1 MKWFINMK
9 VRTKLM
15 ISFLIISIFIAVSGT
30 VSVYDMDK
38 INNGS
43 KQIYQNNLLS
53 LDYLTS
59 LQKNQLEVRAELLL
73 IDLESDVNKV
83 SSRIETIN
91 KISAQSNGNIKAY
104 EAIELNEEEVAMV
117 KELKTALEDYRNLRE
132 EALDHAKKGEFKDFS
147 EHIVKVNEFRDKT
160 DVVINKLIQYNKE
173 EAKNINKMNQT
184 TYENSRKISI
194 LIGVIAFVFSIL
206 IGFVIGKV
214 ISSQVKK
221 GLNLAQKLGQG
232 DLTSKLNI
240 STNDEVGM
248 LITELNKAM
257 DNTRE
262 LIGNIINETH
272 EITYSSKELNE
283 AIEEIT
289 AKMENVNKSTESI
302 VAAIEESS
310 ASSEEISASTEEI
323 DATTTELAKRADE
336 GNMEAENIKKRA
348 IKIKTEAEKNAK
360 LVDEIYKEK
369 QANIVKAIEEGKV
382 VEEIKTMADTI
393 AAISEQTNLL
403 ALNAAIEAAR
413 AGEQGRG
420 FAVVAEEVRKLA
432 EQSSNSV
439 SVIKD
444 TITNVQNA
452 FKNLSENASEILKF
466 IDENVTKDYV
476 NMVDIGV
483 KYENDALTLSK
494 LTEDLAAS
502 TEEMSA
508 TMNGVAIAAQNLTAA
523 GEETSAGSQEIL
535 KSISD
540 TTIATE
546 RIARGSEKQAEIAER
561 LNNLVSKFKVS

>member
-1 MKWFINMK
+1 MKWFLNMK

-15 ISFLIISIFIAVSGT
+15 ISFLIISLFIAVSVT

-43 KQIYQNNLLS
+43 KQIYENNLLS

-59 LQKNQLEVRAELLL
+59 LQKNQLEVRSELLL

-91 KISAQSNGNIKAY
+91 KISTESNENIKAY
-104 EAIELNEEEVAMV
+104 EALGINEEEKAIV
-117 KELKTALEDYRNLRE
+117 KELKTTLEEYRNFRE
-132 EALDHAKKGEFKDFS
+132 EALDHAKNGEFKDFG
-147 EHIVKVNEFRDKT
+147 EHIVKVNELRDKT
-160 DVVINKLIQYNKE
+160 DTVIEKLIQYNKE
-173 EAKNINKMNQT
+173 EAKNINTLNQI
-184 TYENSRKISI
+184 TYDNSRKMLI
-194 LIGVIAFVFSIL
+194 LIGVSAFVLSIL
-206 IGFVIGKV
+206 IGFAIGKV
-214 ISSQVKK
+214 ISTQVKK
-221 GLNLAQKLGQG
+221 GLDLAHKLGEG
-232 DLTSKLNI
+232 DLTFKLNI
-240 STNDEVGM
+240 NSKDEVGM
-248 LITELNKAM
+248 LINELNQAM

-262 LIGNIINETH
+262 LIGSIINETH

-323 DATTTELAKRADE
+323 DATTAELAKRADE
-336 GNMEAENIKKRA
+336 GNIEAENIKKRA
-348 IKIKTEAEKNAK
+348 IKIKTEAEENAK
-360 LVDEIYKEK
+360 LVDQLYREK
-369 QANIVKAIEEGKV
+369 QASIVKAIEEGKV
-382 VEEIKTMADTI
+382 VNEIKTMADTI

-413 AGEQGRG
+413 AGEQGKG

-452 FKNLSENASEILKF
+452 FKNLSENTSEILKF
-466 IDENVTKDYV
+466 IDGNVTRDYV

-508 TMNGVAIAAQNLTAA
+508 TMNGVAVAAQNLTAT

-535 KSISD
+535 KNIHE
-540 TTIATE
+540 TTMATA

-561 LNNLVSKFKVS
+561 LNSLVSKFKVL

>member
-1 MKWFINMK
+1 MKWFLDMK

-15 ISFLIISIFIAVSGT
+15 ISFLIISLLIGVSGT
-30 VSVYDMDK
+30 VSVLDMDK

-43 KQIYQNNLLS
+43 KQIYENNLLS

-59 LQKNQLEVRAELLL
+59 LQKNQLKVRAELLS
-73 IDLESDVNKV
+73 INLESDVNKV
-83 SSRIETIN
+83 TSRIETIN
-91 KISAQSNGNIKAY
+91 KISADSNENIKNY
-104 EAIELNEEEVAMV
+104 EAIGLNEEEIAML
-117 KELKTALEDYRNLRE
+117 KELNTDLEEYRSLRE
-132 EALDHAKKGEFKDFS
+132 EALDHAKKGEFIEFG
-147 EHIVKVNEFRDKT
+147 EHIVKVNELRDKT
-160 DVVINKLIQYNKE
+160 DVVIEKLIQYNRE
-173 EAKNINKMNQT
+173 EGQRINSLNQS
-184 TYENSRKISI
+184 TYDNARRI
-194 LIGVIAFVFSIL
+194 LIIIGISAFIFSIL
-206 IGFVIGKV
+206 IGYVIGKV
-214 ISSQVKK
+214 ISTQVKK
-221 GLNLAQKLGQG
+221 GLELAHKLGQG
-232 DLTSKLNI
+232 DLTSKLHIN
-240 STNDEVGM
+240 SKDEVGM
-248 LITELNKAM
+248 LITELNQAM

-262 LIGNIINETH
+262 LIGSIINETH

-310 ASSEEISASTEEI
+310 ASTEEISASTEEI
-323 DATTTELAKRADE
+323 DATTAELAKRADE
-336 GNMEAENIKKRA
+336 GNIEAEKIKKRA
-348 IKIKTEAEKNAK
+348 VKIKTGAEENAK
-360 LVDEIYKEK
+360 LVDQLYREK
-369 QANIVKAIEEGKV
+369 QANIIKAIEEGKV

-444 TITNVQNA
+444 TITNVQSA

-466 IDENVTKDYV
+466 IDENVTRDYDS
-476 NMVDIGV
+476 MVEIGV
-483 KYENDALTLSK
+483 KYEKDALTLSK
-494 LTEDLAAS
+494 LTEELAAS

-508 TMNGVAIAAQNLTAA
+508 TMNGVAVAAQNLTAT

-535 KSISD
+535 KSIND
-540 TTIATE
+540 ATIATE
-546 RIARGSEKQAEIAER
+546 RISRGSEKQSEIAER

>member
-1 MKWFINMK
+1 MKWFLDLK

-15 ISFLIISIFIAVSGT
+15 ISFLIISLLIGVSGT
-30 VSVYDMDK
+30 VSVLDMDK

-43 KQIYQNNLLS
+43 KQIYENNLLS

-59 LQKNQLEVRAELLL
+59 LQKNQLKVRAELLS
-73 IDLESDVNKV
+73 INLESDVNKV
-83 SSRIETIN
+83 TSRIETIN
-91 KISAQSNGNIKAY
+91 KISADSNENIKNY
-104 EAIELNEEEVAMV
+104 EAIGLNEEEIAML
-117 KELKTALEDYRNLRE
+117 KELNTDLEEYRSLRE
-132 EALDHAKKGEFKDFS
+132 EALDHAKKGEFIEFG
-147 EHIVKVNEFRDKT
+147 EHIVKVNELRDKT
-160 DVVINKLIQYNKE
+160 DVVIEKLIQYNRE
-173 EAKNINKMNQT
+173 EGQRINSLNQS
-184 TYENSRKISI
+184 TYDNARRI
-194 LIGVIAFVFSIL
+194 LIIIGISAFIFSIL
-206 IGFVIGKV
+206 IGYVIGKV
-214 ISSQVKK
+214 ISTQVKK
-221 GLNLAQKLGQG
+221 GLELAHKLGQG
-232 DLTSKLNI
+232 DLTSKLHIN
-240 STNDEVGM
+240 SKDEVGM
-248 LITELNKAM
+248 LITELNQAM

-262 LIGNIINETH
+262 LIGSIINETH

-310 ASSEEISASTEEI
+310 ASTEEISASTEEI
-323 DATTTELAKRADE
+323 DATTAELAKRADE
-336 GNMEAENIKKRA
+336 GNIEAEKIKKRA
-348 IKIKTEAEKNAK
+348 VKIKTGAEENAK
-360 LVDEIYKEK
+360 LVDQLYREK
-369 QANIVKAIEEGKV
+369 QANIIKAIEEGKV

-444 TITNVQNA
+444 TITNVQSA

-466 IDENVTKDYV
+466 IDENVTRDYDS
-476 NMVDIGV
+476 MVEIGV
-483 KYENDALTLSK
+483 KYEKDALTLSK
-494 LTEDLAAS
+494 LTEELAAS

-508 TMNGVAIAAQNLTAA
+508 TMNGVAVAAQNLTAT

-535 KSISD
+535 KSIND
-540 TTIATE
+540 ATIATE
-546 RIARGSEKQAEIAER
+546 RISRGSEKQSEIAER

>member
-1 MKWFINMK
+1 MKWFLNMK

-15 ISFLIISIFIAVSGT
+15 ISFLVISLFIAVSGT

-59 LQKNQLEVRAELLL
+59 IQKNQLEVRSELLL
-73 IDLESDVNKV
+73 INLESDANKV
-83 SSRIETIN
+83 SPRIETIN
-91 KISAQSNGNIKAY
+91 KISVESNENIKAY
-104 EAIELNEEEVAMV
+104 EATKLNEEEMAMV
-117 KELKTALEDYRNLRE
+117 KELKTVLEEYRNLRQ
-132 EALDHAKKGEFKDFS
+132 EALDHAKEGQFKDFG

-160 DVVINKLIQYNKE
+160 DEVIDKLVQYNKE
-173 EAKNINKMNQT
+173 EAKKINTINQT
-184 TYENSRKISI
+184 TYDNSRKILI
-194 LIGVIAFVFSIL
+194 LIAVIAFIFSIL

-232 DLTSKLNI
+232 DLTSKLYI

-257 DNTRE
+257 DNIRE
-262 LIGNIINETH
+262 LIGSIINETH

-336 GNMEAENIKKRA
+336 GNIEAENIKKRA
-348 IKIKTEAEKNAK
+348 IKIKTEAEENAK
-360 LVDEIYKEK
+360 LVDELYKEK

-508 TMNGVAIAAQNLTAA
+508 TMNGVATSAQNLTTT

-535 KSISD
+535 KSIND
-540 TTIATE
+540 ATIATE
-546 RIARGSEKQAEIAER
+546 RIARGSEKQSEIAER

>member
-1 MKWFINMK
+1 MKWFLDMK

-15 ISFLIISIFIAVSGT
+15 ISFLIISLLIGVSGT
-30 VSVYDMDK
+30 VSVLDMDK

-43 KQIYQNNLLS
+43 KQIYENNLLS

-59 LQKNQLEVRAELLL
+59 LQKNQLKVRAELLS
-73 IDLESDVNKV
+73 INLESDVNKV
-83 SSRIETIN
+83 QSRVETIN
-91 KISAQSNGNIKAY
+91 KISADSNENIKNY
-104 EAIELNEEEVAMV
+104 EALSLNNEEIAML
-117 KELKTALEDYRNLRE
+117 KELKSDLEDYRNLRE
-132 EALDHAKKGEFKDFS
+132 EALDHAKKGEFKDFG
-147 EHIVKVNEFRDKT
+147 EHIVKVNELRDKT
-160 DVVINKLIQYNKE
+160 DVVIEKLIQFNKKE
-173 EAKNINKMNQT
+173 GQQVNSLNQS
-184 TYENSRKISI
+184 TYDSSRRI
-194 LIGVIAFVFSIL
+194 LIIIGLSSFVFSIL
-206 IGFVIGKV
+206 IGLVIGKV
-214 ISSQVKK
+214 ISSQVKR
-221 GLNLAQKLGQG
+221 GLDLAHKLGQG
-232 DLTSKLNI
+232 DLTSKLHIN
-240 STNDEVGM
+240 SKDEVGM
-248 LITELNKAM
+248 LINELNQAM

-262 LIGNIINETH
+262 LIGNIINETN

-310 ASSEEISASTEEI
+310 ASTEEISASTEEI
-323 DATTTELAKRADE
+323 DATTAELAKRADE
-336 GNMEAENIKKRA
+336 GNIEAENIKKRA
-348 IKIKTEAEKNAK
+348 VEIKTAAEENAK
-360 LVDEIYKEK
+360 IVDQLYREK
-369 QANIVKAIEEGKV
+369 QASIIKAIEEGKV

-393 AAISEQTNLL
+393 ASISEQTNLL

-432 EQSSNSV
+432 EQSSSSV

-444 TITNVQNA
+444 TITNVQSA

-466 IDENVTKDYV
+466 IDENVTRDYD

-494 LTEDLAAS
+494 LTEELAAS

-508 TMNGVAIAAQNLTAA
+508 TMNGVAVAAQNLTAT

-535 KSISD
+535 KSIND
-540 TTIATE
+540 ATIATE
-546 RIARGSEKQAEIAER
+546 RIARGSEKQSEIAER